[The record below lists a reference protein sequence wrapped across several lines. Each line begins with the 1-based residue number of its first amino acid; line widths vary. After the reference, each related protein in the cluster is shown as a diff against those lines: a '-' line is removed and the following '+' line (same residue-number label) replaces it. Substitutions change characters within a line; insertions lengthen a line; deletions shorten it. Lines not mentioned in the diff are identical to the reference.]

1 MKRPFLL
8 NYRKLQLSYYTPEL
22 HRLRR
27 DPDEETHVARLNVWQ
42 CTFNGETSKFKL
54 RKKTTIKEQSDK
66 GN

>member
-1 MKRPFLL
+1 M
-8 NYRKLQLSYYTPEL
+8 QLSYYTPEL